1 MSASVFQVPPDHI
14 HAIWDKVEVFINR
27 SVNES
32 WGDVETIEIKTRCLS
47 GEYLMVVVVDEQNM
61 MVIGVIV
68 IYLMNRIH
76 DKVAMIVA
84 IGGKGIVKKESHD
97 AFRELL
103 KTHGATVIEGA
114 ARPSLARLYN
124 RLGYSNKAIVT
135 QFKLR

>member
-1 MSASVFQVPPDHI
+1 MSVSVFQVPPDHI

-32 WGDVETIEIKTRCLS
+32 WGDVETQEIKTRCLS
-47 GEYLMVVVVDEQNM
+47 GEYLTVVVVDDESM
-61 MVIGVIV
+61 MVLGVVIV
-68 IYLMNRIH
+68 YLMNRIN

-84 IGGKGIVKKESHD
+84 IGGKGIVKRESHD
-97 AFRELL
+97 VFRELL

-114 ARPSLARLYN
+114 ARPSLAKLYN